1 MNKAIT
7 TNLLVLFAGTAFW
20 IAKFLFEDWSRLG
33 LDWNLNWD
41 FISGR
46 ELLLV
51 GSYTFFWSLYCRTI
65 YRKQRM
71 LREWKTV
78 GITLLIFFLIM
89 ALLLFFL
96 GLEVIDRANPAHYG
110 ISIK

>member
-1 MNKAIT
+1 MNKAIA
-7 TNLLVLFAGTAFW
+7 TNLFVLFAGSAFW

-41 FISGR
+41 FVSGR

-51 GSYTFFWSLYCRTI
+51 GSYSYFWALYCRTI
-65 YRKQRM
+65 YRKQR
-71 LREWKTV
+71 LLKEWKTV
-78 GITLLIFFLIM
+78 GITLLVFLLIL

-96 GLEVIDRANPAHYG
+96 ALEVRDWANPAHYG
-110 ISIK
+110 ISNK